1 MAEGKLGNG
10 ASDGPSFDASG
21 PHEESAH
28 GQGAVMYGEPT
39 YPANGHSMALPAA
52 QEEKVKVLLVDDLP
66 HKLTALHAIL
76 ENENLS
82 LVTATSGFDALRNLL
97 REDFAVIL
105 LDVMMPGLD
114 GFETAALIRQRKRSE
129 HTPIIFIT
137 ANLADNN
144 LSKGYSLGAVDYIY
158 APVVPEILKAKV
170 AVFVELFRI
179 NRKVRQQ
186 TRALR
191 TYTLDLEVVNKQLEH
206 RTRELQS
213 SRESFRNIV
222 EKNQEGIAVVDA
234 AGSIRFANPAFA
246 RLLGERGGEASGG
259 VIGKPFPFQ
268 LEAGSIRELE
278 HTGADGKPIH
288 IEVSLAET
296 QWEGGTAYLASVR
309 DVSMRID
316 AEAALRDSEEKLRQ
330 AQKLES
336 IGRLA
341 GGVAHDFNNLLTA
354 INGYTDMVLASLED
368 SDSNKSYLQEVRRSG
383 ERAAELT
390 HQLLA
395 YSRKQVLVPKLLNLN
410 SVVDNM
416 TNMLR
421 RLIGDNIDLV
431 SAPDTD
437 LGLVKADPGQLEQLI
452 MNLVVNAK
460 DAMPDG
466 GRITVSTGMETLAQ
480 DSDALHPIDKELSV
494 VPGQYVVLSVADTGI
509 GMDDDT
515 RSRIFEPFFTT
526 KEVGR
531 GTGLGLSMV
540 YGFVKQSGGNITVTS
555 APGAGTTF
563 RIYLPLAPGGA
574 AWTPEAHDG
583 SIVESGSET
592 ILLVEDEA
600 TVRKFLLNVLTQ
612 VGYRVIEA
620 EDGKHA
626 LDITGTLTEPIHL
639 LLTDVMMANMGGR
652 ELAARLSERR
662 PAMKI
667 LFMSGYAEDVRPDG
681 WESLGGVDFLQ
692 KPFSPGMLAQRVRSV
707 LDSTRALAD

>member
-1 MAEGKLGNG
+1 MMLDTYPDDPKRERAASEATGLRAEAIPAEGEGVNG
-10 ASDGPSFDASG
+10 ETAYAANG
-21 PHEESAH
+21 
-28 GQGAVMYGEPT
+28 
-39 YPANGHSMALPAA
+39 YPAPGGR
-52 QEEKVKVLLVDDLP
+52 EEKVKVLLVDDLP
-66 HKLTALHAIL
+66 HKLTALQAIL
-76 ENENLS
+76 ENEDLN
-82 LVTATSGFDALRNLL
+82 LVTATSGFDALRHLL

-137 ANLADNN
+137 ANIADDNLA
-144 LSKGYSLGAVDYIY
+144 KGYSLGAVDYIY

-186 TRALR
+186 ARALR
-191 TYTLDLEVVNKQLEH
+191 TYTLDLEAVNQQLEH

-234 AGSIRFANPAFA
+234 GGSIRFANPAFA
-246 RLLGERGGEASGG
+246 RMLGAPPGG
-259 VIGKPFPFQ
+259 VIGKLFPFP
-268 LEAGSIRELE
+268 LEVGGIRDVE
-278 HTGADGKPIH
+278 HPGPDGKPVP

-296 QWEGGTAYLASVR
+296 QWEGGTAYLASLR
-309 DVSMRID
+309 DIRQRRE
-316 AEAALRDSEEKLRQ
+316 AEEALRDSEEKLRQ

-354 INGYTDMVLASLED
+354 INGYTDMVLASLDEND
-368 SDSNKSYLQEVRRSG
+368 TNKGYLQEVRRSG

-421 RLIGDNIDLV
+421 RLIGDNIELASDLD
-431 SAPDTD
+431 PD
-437 LGLVKADPGQLEQLI
+437 LGLVKADPGQLEQLL

-460 DAMPDG
+460 DAMPEG
-466 GRITVSTGMETLAQ
+466 GRITVSTRMENLAE
-480 DSDALHPIDKELSV
+480 DSVALHPIDKEISV
-494 VPGQYVVLSVADTGI
+494 APGRYVVLGVDDNGV

-515 RSRIFEPFFTT
+515 RGRIFEPFFTT

-555 APGAGTTF
+555 APGRGTTF

-574 AWTPEAHDG
+574 AWTPEAPDG
-583 SIVESGSET
+583 SIAESGSET

-600 TVRKFLLNVLTQ
+600 TVRKFLMNVLTQ

-620 EDGKHA
+620 QDGKHA
-626 LDITGTLTEPIHL
+626 LEICAGLNEPIHL
-639 LLTDVMMANMGGR
+639 LLTDVMMSNMGGP
-652 ELAARLSERR
+652 ELAEKLTLQR
-662 PAMKI
+662 PAMKV
-667 LFMSGYAEDVRPDG
+667 LFMSGYAEEVRPDG
-681 WESLGGVDFLQ
+681 WEGRDGVEFLQ
-692 KPFSPGMLAQRVRSV
+692 KPFSPGMLAQRVRAV
-707 LDSTRALAD
+707 LDRTLAD

>member
-1 MAEGKLGNG
+1 MMDGEAIGVNGNPMENLV
-10 ASDGPSFDASG
+10 ANEAVDQSG
-21 PHEESAH
+21 SEL
-28 GQGAVMYGEPT
+28 
-39 YPANGHSMALPAA
+39 LPAQA
-52 QEEKVKVLLVDDLP
+52 VKEEKVKVLLVDDLP
-66 HKLTALHAIL
+66 HKLTALSAVL
-76 ENENLS
+76 ENENLN
-82 LVTATSGFDALRNLL
+82 LITATSGFDALRHLL

-137 ANLADNN
+137 ANLANDKN

-191 TYTLDLEVVNKQLEH
+191 TYTLDLELVNRQLEH

-213 SRESFRNIV
+213 SKESFRNIV
-222 EKNQEGIAVVDA
+222 EKNQEGIAVLDA
-234 AGSIRFANPAFA
+234 GGTIRFANPSFV
-246 RLLGERGGEASGG
+246 RFLGDPAGG
-259 VIGKPFPFQ
+259 VIGKAFPFPMEVNTIQ
-268 LEAGSIRELE
+268 EIE
-278 HTGADGKPIH
+278 HTGSDDEILP
-288 IEVSLAET
+288 IEVTLAET
-296 QWEGGTAYLASVR
+296 QWEGITAYLASVR
-309 DVSMRID
+309 DISLRRE
-316 AEAALRDSEEKLRQ
+316 AEEALKDSEEKLRQ

-354 INGYTDMVLASLED
+354 INGYTDMVLASMDDENSL
-368 SDSNKSYLQEVRRSG
+368 KGYLHEVRRSG

-410 SVVDNM
+410 SVVENM

-421 RLIGDNIDLV
+421 RLIGDNIELASVPDL
-431 SAPDTD
+431 S
-437 LGLVKADPGQLEQLI
+437 LGLVKADPGQLEQVI

-466 GRITVSTGMETLAQ
+466 GRITVETGTEILDV
-480 DSDALHPIDKELSV
+480 DSDAMHPIDKEISIH
-494 VPGQYVVLSVADTGI
+494 PGRYVVLIVSDTGT
-509 GMDDDT
+509 GMDEDT
-515 RSRIFEPFFTT
+515 RGRIFEPFFTT

-540 YGFVKQSGGNITVTS
+540 YGFVKQSGGNITVVS
-555 APGAGTTF
+555 KPGEGTTF
-563 RIYLPLAPGGA
+563 RIYLPMSAENA
-574 AWTPEAHDG
+574 AWKRN
-583 SIVESGSET
+583 ESGADAKAEVGFET
-592 ILLVEDEA
+592 ILLVEDET
-600 TVRKFLLNVLTQ
+600 TVRKFLLSVLQ
-612 VGYRVIEA
+612 HVGYTVIEA
-620 EDGKHA
+620 QDGKEA
-626 LDITGTLTEPIHL
+626 LELSAAGGGTIHL

-652 ELAARLSERR
+652 ELAEKLSQCR
-662 PAMKI
+662 PDMKV
-667 LFMSGYAEDVRPDG
+667 LFMSGYAEDCYPKG
-681 WESLGGVDFLQ
+681 WEARDGIEFLQ
-692 KPFSPGMLAQRVRSV
+692 KPFSPGVLAQKVRSV
-707 LDSTRALAD
+707 LDSAPAVAS

>member
-1 MAEGKLGNG
+1 MEKTVEREQAEQAERAEGDSLPVSLGK
-10 ASDGPSFDASG
+10 
-21 PHEESAH
+21 
-28 GQGAVMYGEPT
+28 
-39 YPANGHSMALPAA
+39 
-52 QEEKVKVLLVDDLP
+52 EEKVKVLLVDDLP
-66 HKLTALHAIL
+66 HKLTALSSVL
-76 ENENLS
+76 ENENLN
-82 LVTATSGFDALRNLL
+82 LVTATSGFDALRHLL

-137 ANLADNN
+137 ANLANDKN

-191 TYTLDLEVVNKQLEH
+191 TYTLDLELVNRQLEH

-213 SRESFRNIV
+213 SKESFRNIV

-234 AGSIRFANPAFA
+234 GGTIRFANPSFVHF
-246 RLLGERGGEASGG
+246 LGDPAGG
-259 VIGKPFPFQ
+259 VIGKAFPFPMEVGVNQ
-268 LEAGSIRELE
+268 EID
-278 HTGADGKPIH
+278 HTGPDNRVLP
-288 IEVSLAET
+288 IEVTLAET
-296 QWEGGTAYLASVR
+296 QWEGTTAYLASVR
-309 DVSMRID
+309 DIGLRRS
-316 AEAALRDSEEKLRQ
+316 AEEALKDSEEKLRQ

-354 INGYTDMVLASLED
+354 INGYTDMVLASMDDDNSL
-368 SDSNKSYLQEVRRSG
+368 KGYLHEVRRSG

-410 SVVDNM
+410 VVVENM

-421 RLIGDNIDLV
+421 RLIGDNIELASV
-431 SAPDTD
+431 PDPS
-437 LGLVKADPGQLEQLI
+437 LGPVKADPGQLEQVI

-460 DAMPDG
+460 DAMPEG
-466 GRITVSTGMETLAQ
+466 GRITVETGMEEVDV
-480 DSDALHPIDKELSV
+480 DSDAMHPIDKEISIS
-494 VPGQYVVLSVADTGI
+494 PGRYVVLIVSDTGT
-509 GMDDDT
+509 GMDEDT
-515 RSRIFEPFFTT
+515 RGRIFEPFFTT

-540 YGFVKQSGGNITVTS
+540 YGFVKQSGGNITVVS
-555 APGAGTTF
+555 NPGEGTTF
-563 RIYLPLAPGGA
+563 RIYLPMSADA
-574 AWTPEAHDG
+574 ALWKPNETDAEAKSAAG
-583 SIVESGSET
+583 FET
-592 ILLVEDEA
+592 ILLVEDET
-600 TVRKFLLNVLTQ
+600 TVRKFLLSVLQ
-612 VGYRVIEA
+612 HVGYNVIEA
-620 EDGKHA
+620 QDGRQAVEISETHGE
-626 LDITGTLTEPIHL
+626 TIHL

-652 ELAARLSERR
+652 ELAGKLGEIR
-662 PAMKI
+662 PDMKV
-667 LFMSGYAEDVRPDG
+667 LFMSGYAEDCYPKG
-681 WESLGGVDFLQ
+681 WEARDGIEFLQ
-692 KPFSPGMLAQRVRSV
+692 KPFSPGVLAQKVRSV
-707 LDSTRALAD
+707 LDSSRTPAST

>member
-1 MAEGKLGNG
+1 MTSGGDHENDSQNA
-10 ASDGPSFDASG
+10 PSPD
-21 PHEESAH
+21 
-28 GQGAVMYGEPT
+28 GQGYRVDSKLKEGALNGGDAAVGT
-39 YPANGHSMALPAA
+39 NGQLASVPAL
-52 QEEKVKVLLVDDLP
+52 EEKVKVLLVDDLP
-66 HKLTALHAIL
+66 HKLTALASIL
-76 ENENLS
+76 EHENLT
-82 LVTATSGFDALRNLL
+82 LVTATSGFDALRHLL

-170 AVFVELFRI
+170 SVFVELFRI

-234 AGSIRFANPAFA
+234 AGSIRFANPSFA
-246 RLLGERGGEASGG
+246 RLLGEMPGS
-259 VIGKPFPFQ
+259 VIGKQFPFQ

-278 HTGADGKPIH
+278 HPGPGGNPIP
-288 IEVSLAET
+288 IEVSVAET
-296 QWEGGTAYLASVR
+296 QWEGVTAYLASVR
-309 DVSMRID
+309 DISMRLK
-316 AEAALRDSEEKLRQ
+316 AEEALRESEEKLRQ

-354 INGYTDMVLASLED
+354 INGYTDMVLATLD
-368 SDSNKSYLQEVRRSG
+368 DFDLNKTYLQEVRRSG

-395 YSRKQVLVPKLLNLN
+395 YSRKQVLVPKLLNVN
-410 SVVDNM
+410 SVVENM

-421 RLIGDNIDLV
+421 RLIGDNIELV
-431 SAPDTD
+431 SAPDPD
-437 LGLVKADPGQLEQLI
+437 LGLVKTDPGQLEQLI

-460 DAMPDG
+460 DAMPEG
-466 GRITVSTGMETLAQ
+466 GRITVSSRMETLAL

-494 VPGQYVVLSVADTGI
+494 VPGQYVVLSVSDTGI

-526 KEVGR
+526 KDVGR

-555 APGAGTTF
+555 TPGQGTTF
-563 RIYLPLAPGGA
+563 RIYLPMATGGA
-574 AWTPEAHDG
+574 AWTPEAPDG

-600 TVRKFLLNVLTQ
+600 TVRKFLLSVLTQ

-626 LDITGTLTEPIHL
+626 LEICGSVGEKIHL

-652 ELAARLSERR
+652 ELASRLSDLR
-662 PAMKI
+662 PGLKV
-667 LFMSGYAEDVRPDG
+667 LFMSGYAEEVRPEG
-681 WESLGGVDFLQ
+681 WEGREGVDFLQ

-707 LDSTRALAD
+707 LDSTRAFVD

>member
-1 MAEGKLGNG
+1 MGGEAAVTAGGYAPLGG
-10 ASDGPSFDASG
+10 
-21 PHEESAH
+21 
-28 GQGAVMYGEPT
+28 T
-39 YPANGHSMALPAA
+39 

-66 HKLTALHAIL
+66 HKLTALQAVL

-82 LVTATSGFDALRNLL
+82 LVTATSGFDALRHLL

-137 ANLADNN
+137 ANIADNN

-170 AVFVELFRI
+170 GVFVELFRI

-234 AGSIRFANPAFA
+234 GGSIRFANPAFS
-246 RLLGERGGEASGG
+246 RLLGEPPGG
-259 VIGKPFPFQ
+259 VIGRPFPFQ
-268 LEAGSIRELE
+268 IEVGSVRELE
-278 HTGADGKPIH
+278 HPGPDGDPIP

-309 DVSMRID
+309 DVSFRRE
-316 AEAALRDSEEKLRQ
+316 AEEALRQSEEKLRQ

-354 INGYTDMVLASLED
+354 INGYTDMVLATLDE
-368 SDSNKSYLQEVRRSG
+368 SDPNKAYLQEVRRSG

-421 RLIGDNIDLV
+421 RLIGDNIELASV
-431 SAPDTD
+431 PDPE
-437 LGLVKADPGQLEQLI
+437 LGLVKADPGQLEQVI

-466 GRITVSTGMETLAQ
+466 GRITVSTGMEVLAE
-480 DSDALHPIDKELSV
+480 DSVALHPIDKELSV
-494 VPGQYVVLSVADTGI
+494 VPGRYVVMSVSDTGI

-555 APGAGTTF
+555 APGQGSTF
-563 RIYLPLAPGGA
+563 RIYLPLASGGA
-574 AWTPEAHDG
+574 AWSPEATDG
-583 SIVESGSET
+583 SIPESGSET

-600 TVRKFLLNVLTQ
+600 TVRKFLHNVLVQ

-620 EDGKHA
+620 VDGKHA
-626 LDITGTLTEPIHL
+626 LEICGTFGDPIHL

-652 ELAARLSERR
+652 ELAAKLSESR
-662 PAMKI
+662 PGLKI
-667 LFMSGYAEDVRPDG
+667 LFMSGYAEEVRPEG
-681 WESLGGVDFLQ
+681 WEGRDGVDFLQ
-692 KPFSPGMLAQRVRSV
+692 KPFSPGMLAQRVRAV
-707 LDSTRALAD
+707 LDSSRAFAD